1 MFFWSILN
9 ALFSQILKTTKDK
22 TMQLRQKAREN
33 FEKLLGAKKDQL
45 FASDKEYFINH
56 INFTF
61 DESFIK
67 ANLDTQKYFLI
78 TLASTLAVGGKIEFK
93 ALLQGAIKNDIS
105 PIVIKEVIYQ
115 ATPYVGFARVCDFLS
130 LCNKV
135 FKKLNIALV
144 LTPQGTTTQENRK
157 IKGRE
162 MQNAI
167 FGEANIT
174 KMIESTPEDKT
185 FINDFLSANCFGDY
199 YTRTGLDLKTRELL
213 TLVYLISLGGL
224 DNQVKA
230 HIQGNLNMGQS
241 RKDLLNIIAAL
252 IPYIG
257 YPKALNALNLLD
269 DIKK

>member
-1 MFFWSILN
+1 
-9 ALFSQILKTTKDK
+9 
-22 TMQLRQKAREN
+22 MQLRQKAREI
-33 FEKLLGAKKDQL
+33 FEKLLGGAKKDQL

-61 DESFIK
+61 GESFVK

-162 MQNAI
+162 IQNTI
-167 FGEANIT
+167 FSEANIT
-174 KMIESTPEDKT
+174 KMIESTPEDKA
-185 FINDFLSANCFGDY
+185 FINDFFECELFWRLL
-199 YTRTGLDLKTRELL
+199 YTHGT
-213 TLVYLISLGGL
+213 
-224 DNQVKA
+224 
-230 HIQGNLNMGQS
+230 
-241 RKDLLNIIAAL
+241 
-252 IPYIG
+252 
-257 YPKALNALNLLD
+257 
-269 DIKK
+269 

>member
-1 MFFWSILN
+1 
-9 ALFSQILKTTKDK
+9 
-22 TMQLRQKAREN
+22 MQLRQKAREI
-33 FEKLLGAKKDQL
+33 FEKFFGKVEEKLL
-45 FASDKEYFINH
+45 FTSDKEFFTNH

-61 DESFIK
+61 GESFVK

-162 MQNAI
+162 IQNAI

-174 KMIESTPEDKT
+174 KTIESTLEDKA

-213 TLVYLISLGGL
+213 TLMYLISLGGL

-257 YPKALNALNLLD
+257 YPRALNAIAVLD
-269 DIKK
+269 SLTL

>member
-1 MFFWSILN
+1 
-9 ALFSQILKTTKDK
+9 
-22 TMQLRQKAREN
+22 MQLRQKAREI
-33 FEKLLGAKKDQL
+33 FEKLLGEVKKDQL

-61 DESFIK
+61 GESFVK

-115 ATPYVGFARVCDFLS
+115 ATPYVGFSRVCDFLS

-144 LTPQGTTTQENRK
+144 LTPQGATTQENRK

-162 MQNAI
+162 IQNAI
-167 FGEANIT
+167 FSEANIT
-174 KMIESTPEDKT
+174 KMIESTPEDKA
-185 FINDFLSANCFGDY
+185 FINDFLSANCFD
-199 YTRTGLDLKTRELL
+199 YTRMGLDLKTRELL